1 MTAVLLFAATAA
13 YADDD
18 AATKRPEHKIT
29 QSDSYTMIEP
39 MYATVM
45 ENGRARGLLM
55 VAVGIDVP
63 DLALRA
69 EAARAMPVLRDAY
82 VRSLVSFTAAAV
94 RPWQQP
100 DVDIIARRL
109 QIVTDRTLHRPG
121 ARVLLAQVAL
131 RITK

>member
-1 MTAVLLFAATAA
+1 
-13 YADDD
+13 
-18 AATKRPEHKIT
+18 RPEHKIT
-29 QSDSYTMIEP
+29 QSDSYTMLEP

-63 DLALRA
+63 DPGLRA
-69 EAARAMPVLRDAY
+69 EAARAMPVLRDSY

-100 DVDIIARRL
+100 DVDMIARRL
-109 QIVTDRTLHRPG
+109 QIVTNKTLHRPG

-131 RITK
+131 RITH